1 MPYNRQLKSNFLS
14 AALLPALMTLFL
26 IAASFAP
33 ALAAQNVPSSA
44 PESTNGAETVRQR
57 QINFSRVVGM
67 AYDIRTS
74 NGLKNC
80 EIRIGKVKTTT
91 NENGYFEIPSML
103 YGEYI
108 ITALHSPHERYID
121 VIKIDSPLSA
131 IKIFLAVPAV
141 KISETE
147 KANREYDRALAKIM
161 KGNVNEISI
170 NGDES
175 APKKSSY
182 YSKYGRKSAI
192 EEDTRGRSYSKKSKG
207 EVSKAPRISADRGFG
222 YLVYSVFESS
232 GGEIENDATITIATQ
247 SVQTEK
253 SKPVEIHNVPAGSYK
268 ITVKCEGYAS
278 KTYDRVTV
286 KPGKNERSFFIDK
299 AKK

>member
-1 MPYNRQLKSNFLS
+1 MPENKTLKSNFIS
-14 AALLPALMTLFL
+14 AALMPALVTLFL
-26 IAASFAP
+26 ILASAAP
-33 ALAAQNVPSSA
+33 AFSAQYQPQQTQSGDESESS
-44 PESTNGAETVRQR
+44 RQR
-57 QINFSRVVGM
+57 QISFSRVVGM

-91 NENGYFEIPSML
+91 DENGYFEIPSML

-108 ITALHSPHERYID
+108 ITALHAPHERYID

-131 IKIFLAVPAV
+131 IKIFLAVPSV

-147 KANREYDRALAKIM
+147 KANREYDRVLAKIM
-161 KGNVNEISI
+161 KGNVNEISV
-170 NGDES
+170 NGDER

-192 EEDTRGRSYSKKSKG
+192 EEDTRGRSYSKKEKG

-232 GGEIENDATITIATQ
+232 GGEIENNATITIATQ
-247 SVQTEK
+247 SVQTDK

-278 KTYDRVTV
+278 KTYARVTV